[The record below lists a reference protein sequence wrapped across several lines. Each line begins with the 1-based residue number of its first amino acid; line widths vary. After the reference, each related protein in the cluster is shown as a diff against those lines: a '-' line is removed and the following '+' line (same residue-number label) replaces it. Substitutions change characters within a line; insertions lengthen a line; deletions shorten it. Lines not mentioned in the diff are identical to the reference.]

1 MSRFFRPEKYNLA
14 TLKTHYHHLLPPL
27 GRIAILVIAI
37 HGLDHLF
44 RAYVGL
50 GPSSV
55 DTVSNISFFV
65 VFALLGP
72 VLTWVV
78 WPDLFSDAEPDEDGS
93 PEE

>member
-55 DTVSNISFFV
+55 DTVSSISFFV
-65 VFALLGP
+65 VGALLGP
-72 VLTWVV
+72 VLTWAVC
-78 WPDLFSDAEPDEDGS
+78 PDGYSDSEPDEDGS
-93 PEE
+93 AEE